1 MDLHKLQSNIITQ
14 VFHFKN
20 VFLLEILFTAFFC
33 HKYSSLVIHIHQ
45 NMYIS
50 GINMAQESKIK
61 RREKKKIF
69 LKYNILCKLKTIT
82 TILIWDIVND
92 IKEVHILDL

>member
-1 MDLHKLQSNIITQ
+1 
-14 VFHFKN
+14 
-20 VFLLEILFTAFFC
+20 
-33 HKYSSLVIHIHQ
+33 
-45 NMYIS
+45 
-50 GINMAQESKIK
+50 MAQESKIK